1 MSLNHSLAQP
11 GPDDGRPDVD
21 PLGRRRDGRHPFI
34 GHLMGCYVS
43 AAVDVLTSETG
54 AVVER
59 QGLQIRHDPYT
70 TEDVT
75 AMIGVSGSIAGSI
88 FLSMTEST
96 ALALVGRMMD
106 QTIHGLDELTQS
118 GIAELANVVAGT
130 AGIALGEL
138 GYTTSISPP
147 LLLLG
152 AGAQLSSVEMQ
163 RLVVPLGTTCGDIR
177 IHVSLSEPG

>member
-1 MSLNHSLAQP
+1 MSHRSSATDLGP
-11 GPDDGRPDVD
+11 GGHVPAADLVA
-21 PLGRRRDGRHPFI
+21 LRRGVRHPNI
-34 GHLMGCYVS
+34 GHLVGCYVT
-43 AAVDVLTSETG
+43 AAVNVLTAETG
-54 AVVER
+54 GAVTR
-59 QGLQIRHDPYT
+59 QGLQIWHDPYT

-88 FLSMTEST
+88 FLSMSEPT
-96 ALALVGRMMD
+96 ALDLVGRM
-106 QTIHGLDELTQS
+106 IGHAVARLDDLTQS

-130 AGIALGEL
+130 AGIALGEI

-163 RLVVPLGTTCGDIR
+163 RLVVPLETACGPIR
-177 IHVSLSEPG
+177 IHVSLSEPA